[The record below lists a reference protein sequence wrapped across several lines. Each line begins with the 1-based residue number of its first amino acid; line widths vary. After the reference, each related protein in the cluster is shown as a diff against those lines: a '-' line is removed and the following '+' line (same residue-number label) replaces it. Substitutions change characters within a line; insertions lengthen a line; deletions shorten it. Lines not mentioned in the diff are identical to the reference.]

1 MQNYYYSKF
10 ISKSV
15 FNKTLK
21 QNIWGQIGDKEVGG
35 VLVETNPGAGE
46 GEADLLQAADVKGF
60 RVFNLDYKVQ
70 LYNATACIV
79 FVCKIRSGTGLDYV
93 FQEFFLWSETG
104 LGVRY
109 AQNKNTPRSQV
120 AY

>member
-15 FNKTLK
+15 FNKNFKAKYLEPDLW
-21 QNIWGQIGDKEVGG
+21 QGGWGCSCW
-35 VLVETNPGAGE
+35 TNPGAGE

-93 FQEFFLWSETG
+93 FQEFFYGVKQGWG
-104 LGVRY
+104 WGMPKIKIPLG
-109 AQNKNTPRSQV
+109 AK
-120 AY
+120 